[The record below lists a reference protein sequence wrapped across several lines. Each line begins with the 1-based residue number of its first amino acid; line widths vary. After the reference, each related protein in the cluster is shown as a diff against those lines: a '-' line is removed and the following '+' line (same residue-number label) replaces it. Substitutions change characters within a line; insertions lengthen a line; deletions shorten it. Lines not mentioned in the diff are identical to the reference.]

1 MVSTVLSKSTR
12 LSSNLSGATNFKYM
26 EEKIKCVLESNA
38 QFVDDLYKLIKELGM
53 LNEQCVL
60 DWLDRLNE
68 ISVR

>member
-1 MVSTVLSKSTR
+1 
-12 LSSNLSGATNFKYM
+12 M

-38 QFVDDLYKLIKELGM
+38 QFIDDLYKLIKELGM

-60 DWLDRLNE
+60 DWLDKLNE